1 MIHYPVALVAI
12 YCALQVRDIAVT
24 PLKAHWWFIY
34 TTQMLVIVNFI
45 GGNFIKYF

>member
-24 PLKAHWWFIY
+24 PLKAIY
-34 TTQMLVIVNFI
+34 TTQILVIVNFI